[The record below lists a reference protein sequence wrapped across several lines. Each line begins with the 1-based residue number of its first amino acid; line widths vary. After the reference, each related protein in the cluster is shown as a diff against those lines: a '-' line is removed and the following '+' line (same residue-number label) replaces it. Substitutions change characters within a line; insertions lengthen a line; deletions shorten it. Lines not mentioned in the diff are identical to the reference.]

1 VTILSVVHLP
11 AGACLE
17 ALRDALKSVI
27 GPESQSALAR
37 HYSNIADLV
46 LSRWIAAEETLP
58 SITRRH
64 AEEARDQLD
73 SARALLRE
81 IEPQG
86 VPPAEATLQELLRR
100 LGNAVSQAT
109 GPQANR
115 FQALTRAAIATEA
128 AIRTE
133 WEAAIA
139 AVAARPSRLPHPTA
153 QAPDR
158 SALEAYLR
166 ARFPNDRGLAIRS
179 LARVP
184 GGRSK
189 DTLLLEVDGLSGLP
203 ASIVLR
209 VDLGRYGT
217 SVRAEYPLIAAL
229 HRSGIP
235 VPEPLWL
242 EEGTTPL
249 GGAFLAT
256 RRMRGAPGGNMWGEG
271 ISVSAAVV
279 KAFAESLAKLHRTPL
294 RDLLPAV
301 REAGARTATEAMIRD
316 YEERWRASNPNA
328 SVPLELAF
336 QWLRREL
343 PRVEGAAALVH
354 GDPGF
359 QNMLVE
365 GDELVCLLD
374 WEFAHA
380 GDPAEDLAYCRPTVS
395 RVVPW
400 ERFLEHYQAAG
411 GGAVTPARL
420 EYFEIWRTVRNASLG
435 TRMLRDFIDGA
446 AGGLESCAVAVNTF
460 PRIESQLAAS
470 LVRVLA

>member
-1 VTILSVVHLP
+1 VSVVHLP

-17 ALRDALKSVI
+17 ALRGALKSVI

-37 HYSNIADLV
+37 HYANIADMV
-46 LSRWIAAEETLP
+46 LSRWIAAEEALP
-58 SITRRH
+58 SIMRRH
-64 AEEARDQLD
+64 AGGIRDQLD
-73 SARALLRE
+73 AARALLRE
-81 IEPQG
+81 LEPQEM
-86 VPPAEATLQELLRR
+86 PSNEATLQELLHR
-100 LGNAVSQAT
+100 LGEAMMRATAAQAS
-109 GPQANR
+109 R
-115 FQALTRAAIATEA
+115 FQTLTRAVIATEA
-128 AIRTE
+128 AVRAD

-139 AVAARPSRLPHPTA
+139 SVGARASSLPQTAA

-166 ARFPNDRGLAIRS
+166 GRFSAAPDLAVRS
-179 LARVP
+179 LTRVP

-189 DTLLLEVDGLSGLP
+189 DTLLLEVDALPGLP
-203 ASIVLR
+203 NSIVLR

-217 SVRAEYPLIAAL
+217 SVCSEYPLIVAL
-229 HRSGIP
+229 HRCGVP

-242 EEGTTPL
+242 EQGTAPL

-271 ISVSAAVV
+271 INVSPAVV
-279 KAFAESLAKLHRTPL
+279 KAFAESLAKLHRTAL
-294 RDLLPAV
+294 TKLLPEVGDA
-301 REAGARTATEAMIRD
+301 EARVATEAMIAD
-316 YEERWRASNPNA
+316 YEARWRASNPNA

-343 PRVEGAAALVH
+343 PRVDGPASLVH

-395 RVVPW
+395 RVMPW
-400 ERFLEHYQAAG
+400 EQFLEHYRAAG
-411 GGAVTPARL
+411 GPAITPARL

-435 TRMLRDFIDGA
+435 TRMLRDFIDGTI
-446 AGGLESCAVAVNTF
+446 GGLESCAVAVNTF
-460 PRIESQLAAS
+460 PRIEAQLAAS

>member
-1 VTILSVVHLP
+1 MSVVHLP

-58 SITRRH
+58 SIMRRY
-64 AEEARDQLD
+64 AEEARDQHGA
-73 SARALLRE
+73 ARALLRE
-81 IEPQG
+81 LEPQG
-86 VPPAEATLQELLRR
+86 LPCNEATLQELLRR
-100 LGNAVSQAT
+100 LGEAVSRATAMQAS
-109 GPQANR
+109 R
-115 FQALTRAAIATEA
+115 FQDLTRAVIATEA
-128 AIRTE
+128 AVRTG

-139 AVAARPSRLPHPTA
+139 AVAARASGLPQPAA

-158 SALEAYLR
+158 SVLESYLR
-166 ARFPNDRGLAIRS
+166 GRFPAARDLAVRS
-179 LARVP
+179 LTRVP

-189 DTLLLEVDGLSGLP
+189 DTLLLEVEALPGLP

-217 SVRAEYPLIAAL
+217 SVCAEYPLIVAL
-229 HRSGIP
+229 HRCGVP

-242 EEGTTPL
+242 EEDAAPL

-271 ISVSAAVV
+271 IKVSPAVV

-294 RDLLPAV
+294 GSLLPEV
-301 REAGARTATEAMIRD
+301 GDAGARAATEAMIGD
-316 YEERWRASNPNA
+316 YEARWRSSNPNA

-343 PRVEGAAALVH
+343 PRVDGGASLVH

-380 GDPAEDLAYCRPTVS
+380 GDPSEDLAYCRPTVS
-395 RVVPW
+395 RVMPW
-400 ERFLEHYQAAG
+400 EQFLEHYRAAG
-411 GGAVTPARL
+411 GAAVTPARL

-446 AGGLESCAVAVNTF
+446 VGGLESCAVAVNTF
-460 PRIESQLAAS
+460 PRIESQLATS